1 MPDGAT
7 PQSHSQKAMPTEKNE
22 NSVVEAYGSQKCPK
36 LVSQIEQTTNL
47 TLRNNALKVLCEEVR
62 NPYSAGGVVKSHV
75 IPILNELTVKA
86 DDKLTREL
94 ASKALSAM
102 AIDSNGRASMIETK
116 TCEMVIK
123 GLDDESPVVRENV
136 YTALLNLS
144 AIHNGVVALVDSSY
158 PKLLCEKSNMEI
170 DDVRHLPL
178 SLLYNCI
185 KVDEGLQQALAC
197 SAVEVCID
205 NLSHATQAVRKA
217 SASTLGFLCFAD
229 SAKVAAIQNDA
240 VAKLSVLLDDGNWNV
255 RANAAG
261 ALMSIIQ
268 TDAGKKAIVP
278 AGIVPKLIR
287 LLKDV
292 EPLVKINVLKVISCA
307 AVHPEARKEMR
318 ESGDCLPVI
327 KVIIEEG
334 DDLLK
339 RHAEVAKEAVLW
351 QP

>member
-1 MPDGAT
+1 MPS
-7 PQSHSQKAMPTEKNE
+7 PKNE
-22 NSVVEAYGSQKCPK
+22 NSVVEAYGAQKCPK
-36 LVSQIEQTTNL
+36 LVSQISQSSNL
-47 TLRNNALKVLCEEVR
+47 TLRNNALSVLCEEVR
-62 NPYSAGGVVKSHV
+62 NPYSAGGCVKSGV
-75 IPILNELTVKA
+75 ITILNDLVCSSE
-86 DDKLTREL
+86 DKQSREL
-94 ASKALSAM
+94 ASKALAAM
-102 AIDSNGRASMIETK
+102 AIDSNGRASMIETR
-116 TCEMVIK
+116 TCEAVVK
-123 GLDDESPVVRENV
+123 GLDDSSPVVRENV

-144 AIHNGVVALVDSSY
+144 AIHDGVLALVSSNY
-158 PKLLCEKSNMEI
+158 SKLLCEKSNSEI

-185 KVDEGLQQALAC
+185 KVDDGLQQALEC

-205 NLSHATQAVRKA
+205 NLSHSTQAVRKA

-287 LLKDV
+287 LLKDT
-292 EPLVKINVLKVISCA
+292 EPLVKINILKVISCA

-327 KVIIEEG
+327 KSIIEDG
-334 DDLLK
+334 DEWMS